1 MQKWATGCAPASG
14 RFKVSIVSRE
24 RRRKLRSMA
33 LRFQWDTK
41 RTLVMG
47 VLNVTPDSFS
57 DGGRFLN
64 IDRAVEH
71 ARQMAE
77 AGADII
83 DVGGE
88 SSRPG
93 AVPVTVEEELHR
105 VIPVIERI
113 ADGRVVPSLIS
124 IDTTKAPVAERALAA
139 GARIVNDISAL
150 RFDPRMVEVV
160 RDTGAGLVLMHVQG
174 TPQTMQLDPSYDDV
188 VAEVRAFLAERV
200 AFAMAHGVEKS
211 QIAVDPGIGFGKTVE
226 HNLQLL
232 ARLEEFDLLGCPIM
246 VGTSRK
252 SFIGKV
258 LALPGE
264 EKMRGANARLWGT
277 AATVAWAVAHG
288 ARIVRVHD
296 VAEMADVVRMT
307 ETLQR
312 RQQP

>member
-1 MQKWATGCAPASG
+1 
-14 RFKVSIVSRE
+14 
-24 RRRKLRSMA
+24 
-33 LRFQWDTK
+33 
-41 RTLVMG
+41 MG

-64 IDRAVEH
+64 VDRAVEQAWEM
-71 ARQMAE
+71 AR
-77 AGADII
+77 AGAEII

-88 SSRPG
+88 STRPS
-93 AVPVTVEEELHR
+93 ARPVSVEEELR
-105 VIPVIERI
+105 
-113 ADGRVVPSLIS
+113 RVVPVVEKLSVAGIQTPLTLS
-124 IDTTKAPVAERALAA
+124 VDTTKAVVAERALAA

-150 RFDPRMVEVV
+150 RFDPRMAEVV
-160 RDTGAGLVLMHVQG
+160 RDAGAGLVLMHMQG
-174 TPQTMQLDPSYDDV
+174 TPQTMQQDPRYGDV

-200 AFAMAHGVEKS
+200 TFAMAHGVEKC

-232 ARLEEFDLLGCPIM
+232 ARLEELASLGCPVM

-258 LALPGE
+258 LDP
-264 EKMRGANARLWGT
+264 RGGGRMCEANERLWGT

-307 ETLQR
+307 EALQQI
-312 RQQP
+312 RQP